1 MKLKKIASL
10 MLAGIM
16 AVSML
21 AGCKSGTTTDDEK
34 NPVVPVASNAVKY
47 VEDALD
53 SDWKDMITVST
64 SSDLD
69 SWVKDFGTN
78 AGKVTATKITTA
90 YLATTLKTNDED
102 LTKDIGTKLKEQGLI
117 VSDDFNEMPKNYKS
131 QSYGWIYLVS
141 GQLDEKAAVEAVV
154 DKLTE
159 WGTNYGG
166 ATGAPVVVDKIT
178 IDEDTVYNCDY
189 DVNVSTLKVT
199 NDSLTGETAWVVGI
213 VMTQNVTKAA
223 NVEA

>member
-78 AGKVTATKITTA
+78 AGKVTADKITAA
-90 YLATTLKTNDED
+90 YLGTTLKTYDDD
-102 LTKDIGTKLKEQGLI
+102 LTKDIGAKLKEQGLI
-117 VSDDFNEMPKNYKS
+117 VSDVFNEMPENYKS
-131 QSYGWIYLVS
+131 QSFGWIYLVS
-141 GQLDEKAAVEAVV
+141 GKLDEKAAVEDVV
-154 DKLTE
+154 DNLTD
-159 WGTNYGG
+159 WGTNYN
-166 ATGAPVVVDKIT
+166 TNTNAPVVDKI
-178 IDEDTVYNCDY
+178 IDGTTVYNCDY

>member
-78 AGKVTATKITTA
+78 AGKVTANKIFAAYITT
-90 YLATTLKTNDED
+90 TLRDYDGD

-117 VSDDFNEMPKNYKS
+117 VSDDFNDMPENYKS
-131 QSYGWIYLVS
+131 QSFGWIYLV
-141 GQLDEKAAVEAVV
+141 
-154 DKLTE
+154 
-159 WGTNYGG
+159 
-166 ATGAPVVVDKIT
+166 
-178 IDEDTVYNCDY
+178 
-189 DVNVSTLKVT
+189 
-199 NDSLTGETAWVVGI
+199 
-213 VMTQNVTKAA
+213 
-223 NVEA
+223 

>member
-78 AGKVTATKITTA
+78 ASKVTANKISSA
-90 YLATTLKTNDED
+90 YRPANLNGWDID
-102 LTKDIGTKLKEQGLI
+102 LTNDIGTKLKEQGLI
-117 VSDDFNEMPKNYKS
+117 VSDDFDEMPENYKS
-131 QSYGWIYLVS
+131 QSFGWIYLVS
-141 GQLDEKAAVEAVV
+141 GKLDEKAAVEDVV
-154 DKLTE
+154 DILTY
-159 WGTNYGG
+159 WGTDYGN
-166 ATGAPVVVDKIT
+166 TDTAPVVGTIVDNG
-178 IDEDTVYNCDY
+178 TVYNCDY

-213 VMTQNVTKAA
+213 VMTQNVTKAS

>member
-78 AGKVTATKITTA
+78 ASKVTAKKIFDA
-90 YLATTLKTNDED
+90 YIAPTLKTYDEA
-102 LTKDIGTKLKEQGLI
+102 LTNDIGTKLKEQGLI
-117 VSDDFNEMPKNYKS
+117 VSDDFNEMPENYKS
-131 QSYGWIYLVS
+131 QSFGWIYLVS

-154 DKLTE
+154 DNIAD
-159 WGTNYGG
+159 WGT
-166 ATGAPVVVDKIT
+166 ATARVVDKI
-178 IDEDTVYNCDY
+178 IDGTTVYNCDY

>member
-78 AGKVTATKITTA
+78 AGKVTANKILSA
-90 YLATTLKTNDED
+90 YLPANLNGYDND
-102 LTKDIGTKLKEQGLI
+102 LTDDIGTKLKEQGLI
-117 VSDDFNEMPKNYKS
+117 VSKDFDDMPENYKS
-131 QSYGWIYLVS
+131 QSFGWIYLVS
-141 GQLDEKAAVEAVV
+141 GKLDEKAAVEEVV
-154 DKLTE
+154 DNLTY
-159 WGTNYGG
+159 WGTGYGD
-166 ATGAPVVVDKIT
+166 ADTAPVVDEI
-178 IDEDTVYNCDY
+178 IDDDGTVYNCDY

>member
-78 AGKVTATKITTA
+78 ASKVTANKISYA
-90 YLATTLKTNDED
+90 YITTTLKTNDDD

-117 VSDDFNEMPKNYKS
+117 VSDDFNKMPENYKS
-131 QSYGWIYLVS
+131 QSFGWIYLVS
-141 GQLDEKAAVEAVV
+141 GKLDEKAAVEDVV
-154 DKLTE
+154 DVLTA
-159 WGTNYGG
+159 WGTNSGYT
-166 ATGAPVVVDKIT
+166 AYAPVVDKIT
-178 IDEDTVYNCDY
+178 DDGTVYNCDY